1 MSFDRKGGGGGCG
14 TGMASHMGYG
24 ASRISLTMGY
34 EGLNSDADE
43 SVCSK
48 LEM

>member
-1 MSFDRKGGGGGCG
+1 
-14 TGMASHMGYG
+14 MANHMGYG

-34 EGLNSDADE
+34 EGRNSEADE
-43 SVCSK
+43 GVCSK